1 MKVCLRMPKMDERD
15 AAMLLRKENMLY
27 TRERAYA
34 AFLFRRAVGSVGWL
48 LMSDTTIPRIQQFMP
63 KKAIL
68 ASHSPG
74 TKVEWPRNSSSYP

>member
-1 MKVCLRMPKMDERD
+1 MKACLRMPKMDERD
-15 AAMLLRKENMLY
+15 AAILLRKENMLY

-63 KKAIL
+63 KKAIP